1 MITKLQTELTEKDM
15 NNVIVEKKISDLN
28 TGMKSVE
35 ISVKEE
41 IEKTLQNQNENHKA
55 ISSQISGLS
64 DQFKT
69 LQSNLKSN

>member
-1 MITKLQTELTEKDM
+1 
-15 NNVIVEKKISDLN
+15 
-28 TGMKSVE
+28 MKSVE